1 MVSRVSRVGYT
12 LSLYDLLG
20 QAQVKLIVIV
30 KVRELTSTEKEC
42 CSTRDCRW
50 LSCQPFDRCKCL
62 QELLLKHGRAWLLQ
76 WQFEYLTRHGIK
88 VLDCVTFLDR
98 FF

>member
-20 QAQVKLIVIV
+20 QAQIKLIGIV

-42 CSTRDCRW
+42 YATRDCRW
-50 LSCQPFDRCKCL
+50 LSCQPFN
-62 QELLLKHGRAWLLQ
+62 
-76 WQFEYLTRHGIK
+76 
-88 VLDCVTFLDR
+88 
-98 FF
+98 